1 MNVPVKIS
9 RVLHTWKDK
18 NDKYLVQIRVT
29 FRGQRKHYPTSY
41 KFTRSEFKEIQGK
54 TKPRQFKKS
63 EIHEINRKLDE
74 ISESYKEIINNMSP
88 FTFGLFEEELKK
100 QEEKYSLELFYLLDQ
115 EDKKRRAKEEISSA
129 NSYKEAVVSI
139 KKLLNK
145 KEIPMVDVTPA
156 LLYKYEKAALD
167 DGLSTTTIGIYLR
180 CVRYV
185 FNYCINNGYLER
197 KLYPFGKQKPK
208 YVMPKPNKRNMNLT
222 ITDMEVFKNAKP
234 KVGKNGKGKA
244 DQFYLDLFLFSY
256 YAFGMN
262 VIDILLLRK
271 EMLFNGF
278 IDTARTKTKI
288 HNVVNLKLPI
298 RKEAQLIMDKYMR
311 DESDFIFG
319 VLKGNE
325 TKTQLKERSKA
336 YTKRINRVLKSICDE
351 KGIPKKVT
359 TYTAR
364 HTAANQLLEADFP
377 VAKISQLLG
386 HSDIKTTQNY
396 LSNLPDYNIRREV
409 LKVAM

>member
-9 RVLHTWKDK
+9 RVLNTWKDK
-18 NDKYLVQIRVT
+18 NDKYLVQIRIT
-29 FRGQRKHYPTSY
+29 FRGQRKHYPTSFR
-41 KFTRSEFKEIQGK
+41 FTRSEFKEIQGK

-74 ISESYKEIINNMSP
+74 ISEFYREIINSMSP

-100 QEEKYSLELFYLLDQ
+100 HEEKYSLELFYLLEQ
-115 EDKKRRAKEEISSA
+115 ENKRRRAEEKISSA
-129 NSYKEAVVSI
+129 NSYKEAGVSL
-139 KKLLNK
+139 KKLLK
-145 KEIPMVDVTPA
+145 KNEIPMVDVTPA

-167 DGLSTTTIGIYLR
+167 HGLSTTTIGIYLR

-208 YVMPKPNKRNMNLT
+208 YVMPKPNKR
-222 ITDMEVFKNAKP
+222 DMAIETADMDIFKNARL
-234 KVGKNGKGKA
+234 KVSKNGKGKR

-256 YAFGMN
+256 YTFGMN

-271 EMLFNGF
+271 GMLFNGF

-298 RKEAQLIMDKYMR
+298 RHEAQNIIDRYITK
-311 DESDFIFG
+311 ESDFIFN
-319 VLKGNE
+319 VLKGDE
-325 TKTQLKERSKA
+325 TETQIKERSKA
-336 YTKRINRVLKSICDE
+336 YTKRINRVLRSICE
-351 KGIPKKVT
+351 ENGITKRVT

-364 HTAANQLLEADFP
+364 HTAANQLLAAE
-377 VAKISQLLG
+377 VAIPMISQLLG

-396 LSNLPDYNIRREV
+396 LANLPDYNIQKEV
-409 LKVAM
+409 LNVAM